1 MNAAIPEA
9 GRVKPA
15 NVTRLLGYCDR
26 LTYRQGEVVEVRA
39 AGPGAVEASLVRL
52 NRPPDDPAWPLP
64 LTSPVESVPAVR
76 AVTDP
81 QPVYPGS
88 YVVVEDVGPL
98 AALGAATIS
107 MYAMPTLLASGH
119 PQVLASTISSDA
131 GRGFAV
137 LIDSGGQAALWWGRG
152 ASGPGRLTSPV
163 PLIQGYWHVVS
174 VSVDEDSGTA
184 ALAHYPVTAVPGGL
198 GRWSGSAADPALR
211 AASDPVL
218 LIGAGRLPGHPPAI
232 VLPGTPGLA
241 TSFNGKIERPVLL
254 AADTAA
260 PALESLTPDAAAS
273 QARQV
278 IGAWD
283 FSHGQDTAQVR
294 DSSGEGRHGITVNRP
309 ARAVTGVLWNGT
321 VHDWTVDPG
330 HYGAIHFH
338 DDDLEDCLWPV
349 VATVQLPADL
359 PSAVYGIAL
368 QQAGGDD
375 SDVVPVIVTPAPG
388 REGSSNGSKNSA
400 GGSEYAADAL
410 IVLPSFTYIAYANMI
425 GNPEDLD
432 YVAAGLAA
440 GPAPEVPGHRR
451 LTENPQIAGS
461 AYDVHSDGSAWMY
474 STPRRPLLSCRPD
487 WKNGARQSYRHLGAD
502 LYLPAWL
509 DKLGVSYHVVT
520 DHTVHAEGA
529 SLLGRYPVCLTGSHP
544 EYISSRVRDAFAEYL
559 GHGGSLLYLGGNGFY
574 WVTAQDESV
583 PELVEVR
590 RGFNGTRTWTSAPG
604 ECYHSVT
611 GELGG
616 LWRYRQPPNAL
627 VGVGMTA
634 QGADGGAAGYA
645 RGEPSYD
652 GPAAFLFDGVTSEV
666 IGSRGYDMGAAAGDE
681 VDRFDVGNG
690 SPPWAVV
697 VATSLPLTRYY
708 KLAVEEIQITRDN
721 TGGDREPRVRADL
734 VYVEQESGGFVF
746 SAGSISWVQS
756 MAVDYFAADTARVTE
771 NALRAAIA
779 RGARRPPEPGEPR
792 AGQVSSA
799 GASPGAS
806 P

>member
-1 MNAAIPEA
+1 MSTAIPET
-9 GRVKPA
+9 GQVKPT

-39 AGPGAVEASLVRL
+39 AGPGPVEASLVRL
-52 NRPPDDPAWPLP
+52 NRPPDDPDWPLP
-64 LTSPVESVPAVR
+64 LASPVESVPAVG
-76 AVTDP
+76 AVTEP

-88 YVVVEDVGPL
+88 YVAVEDVAPV
-98 AALGAATIS
+98 AALSAVTIS
-107 MYAMPTLLASGH
+107 MYAMPTLLASGR
-119 PQVLASTISSDA
+119 PQVLASTISSDT

-137 LIDSGGQAALWWGRG
+137 LIDSAGQVALWWGRE

-184 ALAHYPVTAVPGGL
+184 ALAHYPVAAAPGGL
-198 GRWSGSAADPALR
+198 GRWSGSATDPALR
-211 AASDPVL
+211 ARSDPAL
-218 LIGAGRLPGHPPAI
+218 LIGAGRLPGHAPASR
-232 VLPGTPGLA
+232 LPGTPGVA

-254 AADTAA
+254 AAGTATA
-260 PALESLTPDAAAS
+260 ALESLTPDAAAS
-273 QARQV
+273 QAGQV

-283 FSHGQDTAQVR
+283 FSHGRDTAQVR
-294 DSSGEGRHGITVNRP
+294 DSSGHGRHGIAVNRP
-309 ARAVTGVLWNGT
+309 ARAVTGVHWNGT
-321 VHDWTVDPG
+321 VQDWTTDPG

-368 QQAGGDD
+368 QQAD
-375 SDVVPVIVTPAPG
+375 AAG
-388 REGSSNGSKNSA
+388 REGADGSQ
-400 GGSEYAADAL
+400 YAADAL

-440 GPAPEVPGHRR
+440 GPVPEVPGHRR
-451 LTENPQIAGS
+451 LTQWPQIAGS

-520 DHTVHAEGA
+520 DHAVHAEGA
-529 SLLGRYPVCLTGSHP
+529 GLLRQYPVCLTGSHP
-544 EYISSRVRDAFAEYL
+544 EYISSPVRDAFATYL
-559 GHGGSLLYLGGNGFY
+559 QHGGSLLYLGGNGFY
-574 WVTAQDESV
+574 WVTAEDESV

-604 ECYHSVT
+604 ECYHSIT

-634 QGADGGAAGYA
+634 QGADGGAAAYT
-645 RGEPSYD
+645 RGQASHD

-681 VDRFDVGNG
+681 VDRFDVANG

-697 VATSLPLTRYY
+697 VATSLPLTKYY

-746 SAGSISWVQS
+746 STGSISWVQS

-779 RGARRPPEPGEPR
+779 RAAGRPRDPGESR
-792 AGQVSSA
+792 VGQVSSA
-799 GASPGAS
+799 GGSPGVS
-806 P
+806 Q